1 MSLTFEAVYEV
12 VNLIPPGK
20 VMSYGGVA
28 RLCGSPRSA
37 RYVGFALH
45 ALLPDS
51 DIPWWRV
58 VNVWG
63 RISNAYLPKEQRRR
77 LEAEGVRVGDDWRVD
92 MRVFDAEALVAE
104 RLRLHKSLR

>member
-1 MSLTFEAVYEV
+1 MYEV
-12 VNLIPPGK
+12 VRLIPRGK

-28 RLCGSPRSA
+28 RLCGSPHSA

-58 VNVWG
+58 VNAWG
-63 RISNAYLPKEQRRR
+63 RISNTYLPEEQRQR
-77 LEAEGVRVGDDWRVD
+77 LEAEGVVVGDDWRID
-92 MRVFDAEALVAE
+92 MRLFDAESVVAE
-104 RLRLHKSLR
+104 ELARQRSLR